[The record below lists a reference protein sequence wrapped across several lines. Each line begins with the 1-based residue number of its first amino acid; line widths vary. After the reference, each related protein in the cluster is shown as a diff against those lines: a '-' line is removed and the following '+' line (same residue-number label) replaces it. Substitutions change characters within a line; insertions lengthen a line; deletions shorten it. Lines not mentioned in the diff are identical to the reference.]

1 MTGHKD
7 RVDVTIL
14 ESVTKVLRGWKTKG
28 KLIKAIIEKI
38 HATLV

>member
-28 KLIKAIIEKI
+28 KLFKAITEKMC
-38 HATLV
+38 AALM